1 MKKLTNKEVL
11 EIWNC
16 LNALALKE
24 TSMWFTIGSNINKL
38 KKDVERISE
47 DFKLIVKKFCT
58 LNEQGEPIIA
68 DNKYKFPTLKLE
80 EEFNE
85 ASKEF
90 DAIET
95 TEITFN
101 TKEITDELM
110 KEKLF
115 PSLIA
120 PLLGKILLEKENK

>member
-11 EIWNC
+11 EIWSC
-16 LNALALKE
+16 LNALAQKE
-24 TSMWFTIGSNINKL
+24 TSMWFIIGSNINKL
-38 KKDVERISE
+38 KKDVERIGE
-47 DFKLIVKKFCT
+47 DFKLITKKFCT
-58 LNEQGEPIIA
+58 LNENGEPVIA
-68 DNKYKFPTLKLE
+68 ENKYKFATPEKE
-80 EEFNE
+80 EEFNK

-101 TKEITDELM
+101 TKEITEELM

-115 PSLIA
+115 PALIA
-120 PLLGKILLEKENK
+120 PLLGKILLEKPTS

>member
-1 MKKLTNKEVL
+1 MKLTNKEVL
-11 EIWNC
+11 EIWSC
-16 LNALALKE
+16 LNALAQKE

-47 DFKLIVKKFCT
+47 DFKLITKKFCT
-58 LNEQGEPIIA
+58 LNENGEPVVVE
-68 DNKYKFPTLKLE
+68 NKYQFESKQLE
-80 EEFNE
+80 EQYMQ

-101 TKEITDELM
+101 TKEISDELM

-115 PSLIA
+115 PALIA
-120 PLLGKILLEKENK
+120 PLLGRILLEKQTP